1 MQDDDEDPPPS
12 RYGLLMAALI
22 LVTGFLFI
30 WSWLR
35 GWRPW

>member
-1 MQDDDEDPPPS
+1 MDEDDNPPPS

-22 LVTGFLFI
+22 MATGFVFI
-30 WSWLR
+30 LSWTR